1 MSCLN
6 NHGEWRG
13 GDFLL
18 KSFQRMIII
27 FKIEKKIL
35 WKGLK
40 RNLEK
45 KEKKI

>member
-6 NHGEWRG
+6 NQGEWQG

-18 KSFQRMIII
+18 KSFQRMII
-27 FKIEKKIL
+27 FKIEKKML
-35 WKGLK
+35 WNGLK
-40 RNLEK
+40 QNLEK